1 MRVRTCPRHHSL
13 PRARRSRRSE
23 SRGKTASARPA
34 QATQGRSQ
42 PSVAPPASRTAVRAS
57 SAHLREQCRMAEQCR
72 VAGKKWVMFPGSPVL
87 HRRGD
92 VSGTSPYFIRYV
104 SGTSPYSTGEDVS
117 GTSPY
122 YTREGCFRNF
132 TVLHQRGDVSGT
144 SPYSTRERCF
154 RNFTVLHERGDVSGT
169 SPYYIGEGKRRA
181 SAQTYPK
188 VERVK
193 WTRCS
198 PLLAPNMRHQRLFEG
213 PIARARPDPQTSP

>member
-1 MRVRTCPRHHSL
+1 MHVHERTCPRHHSP
-13 PRARRSRRSE
+13 PRVRRSRRTE
-23 SRGKTASARPA
+23 STGTTASARLA
-34 QATQGRSQ
+34 QAIQDRLQ
-42 PSVAPPASRTAVRAS
+42 QSVAPPASRTAVRAS

-72 VAGKKWVMFPGSPVL
+72 VANKKWVMFPGFPVL
-87 HRRGD
+87 HR
-92 VSGTSPYFIRYV
+92 
-104 SGTSPYSTGEDVS
+104 
-117 GTSPY
+117 
-122 YTREGCFRNF
+122 
-132 TVLHQRGDVSGT
+132 RGDVSGT

-169 SPYYIGEGKRRA
+169 SPYYIREGKRRA

-188 VERVK
+188 VERVE